1 MKKELLMASAL
12 VASFGLAGVAEAGAA
27 ASTSGHVRAG
37 VESQDTDAGGDETVA
52 AKQLGKFT
60 VSLSQTTDSG
70 IKVATGFDLTNESDA
85 VTDTSGITL
94 TFNSGAKLDLIE
106 AGNAMTSQLASVPGA
121 SGEQGIGNSTG
132 NAAPTALSYG
142 DTSDAVGFEL
152 HSAADAF
159 GVDGLKLGV
168 SASFND
174 DAASNTSSSSTSTT
188 TQAFS
193 IGASYVADAGDTTV
207 TIGGGVVQAEGTNTT
222 AAKDQSSVGAVSLSA
237 VTGDLTIGVGYASG
251 DYIDTQGAT
260 ARSYDVTGA
269 SFTSAGAKYVSGD
282 MTFAI
287 GTSSGEGTDGT
298 MGAASSGSA
307 DNRSKTAASVDYAVA
322 DGVTATIGF
331 SSETTDDNGT
341 KTNSNSGTA
350 WYVGATVSF

>member
-12 VASFGLAGVAEAGAA
+12 VASMGYAGVASAIDP
-27 ASTSGHVRAG
+27 SFSGHVRAG
-37 VESQDTDAGGDETVA
+37 VESQDTDAGGDETVV

-60 VSLSQTTDSG
+60 VSLSEVTDGG
-70 IKVATGFDLTNESDA
+70 ITIATGFDLTNENDA
-85 VTDTSGITL
+85 VTDNSGLTL

-106 AGNAMTSQLASVPGA
+106 AGNAATSQLATVPGA
-121 SGEQGIGNSTG
+121 SGEQGIGVSTG

-159 GVDGLKLGV
+159 GVDGLKLGI

-174 DAASNTSSSSTSTT
+174 DVASNTSTTGTSTT
-188 TQAFS
+188 SQAFS
-193 IGASYVADAGDTTV
+193 IGASYVADAGDTKV
-207 TIGGGVVQAEGTNTT
+207 TIGGGIVQAEGSNTT
-222 AAKDQSSVGAVSLSA
+222 AAKDQASVGQISLSA

-260 ARSYDVTGA
+260 AQSYDVGSS
-269 SFTSAGAKYVSGD
+269 SFMSAGAKYVSGD

-287 GTSSGEGTDGT
+287 GVSDGEGTDAT
-298 MGAASSGSA
+298 MGTAQSGSP
-307 DNRSKTAASVDYAVA
+307 DSRTKTAASVDYTVA
-322 DGVTATIGF
+322 SGITATIGF
-331 SSETTDDNGT
+331 SSETSDNDGT